1 MGLLDRFLKDAAKKI
16 GESLENGAGELLNEF
31 SGHSSKPAEET
42 VAPAAEEPVTESALL
57 ATGALP
63 EKPSELRKDLFY
75 DGGEGEIEIEFS
87 FLLSGDF
94 VFGDCGAAEVD
105 YYAEYRPTDEKY
117 DEEIPCFCVVNAAEK
132 PIHEMIER
140 YKHGGTPKDVYLFER
155 VSDFGEKVYFRANA
169 PFYQNVY
176 YFYAI
181 DRGLTWKNCYIG
193 VTYGE
198 NARGTALEK
207 KLMRAVDE
215 AVKTYRETVH
225 KEEQE

>member
-1 MGLLDRFLKDAAKKI
+1 MGLFDRFLKDTAKKI
-16 GESLENGAGELLNEF
+16 GESLENGAGGLLNELA
-31 SGHSSKPAEET
+31 GRAAEPADGAPAPEAEVPAE
-42 VAPAAEEPVTESALL
+42 VSALV
-57 ATGALP
+57 ATGELP
-63 EKPSELRKDLFY
+63 AKPSELRKELFY
-75 DGGEGEIEIEFS
+75 DGGDGDIEIEYS
-87 FLLSGDF
+87 FMLSGDF
-94 VFGDCGAAEVD
+94 IFGDCGAAEVD

-117 DEEIPCFCVVNAAEK
+117 DGEIPCFCVVNAAEK

-155 VSDFGEKVYFRANA
+155 VSDFGEKVYFRVSA
-169 PFYQNVY
+169 PFCQSVY

-207 KLMRAVDE
+207 KLMCAVDE
-215 AVKTYRETVH
+215 AVRTYRETVH
-225 KEEQE
+225 KEEQ